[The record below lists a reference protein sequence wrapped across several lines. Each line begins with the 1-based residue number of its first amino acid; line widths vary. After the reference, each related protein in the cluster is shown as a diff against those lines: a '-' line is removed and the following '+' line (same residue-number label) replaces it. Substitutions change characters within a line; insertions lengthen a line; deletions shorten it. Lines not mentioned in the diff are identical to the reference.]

1 MRRGTSRRCVRLRP
15 CRPQRDPAIR
25 DRVRT
30 PPLHD
35 ADDRPVS
42 RENLKSQGQ
51 AGQAEDD
58 GTPPRLRAAAETC
71 HGPDCPGARGRHR
84 GRAGSTGRRLRRP
97 RPVGELGAAVG
108 HLGELPPLSSQTLRG
123 AEGRQHPASPT
134 LFEMKRPARESFVG
148 RSRLVA
154 EGEDP
159 VGCCRLLRRG
169 GSRGECALAGSPSR
183 RGIKTWW
190 RTVLE
195 IVREVK
201 RHVAGSVVVA
211 HPCPPAFP
219 W

>member
-1 MRRGTSRRCVRLRP
+1 M
-15 CRPQRDPAIR
+15 
-25 DRVRT
+25 
-30 PPLHD
+30 
-35 ADDRPVS
+35 
-42 RENLKSQGQ
+42 
-51 AGQAEDD
+51 
-58 GTPPRLRAAAETC
+58 
-71 HGPDCPGARGRHR
+71 
-84 GRAGSTGRRLRRP
+84 
-97 RPVGELGAAVG
+97 
-108 HLGELPPLSSQTLRG
+108 
-123 AEGRQHPASPT
+123 
-134 LFEMKRPARESFVG
+134 G

-169 GSRGECALAGSPSR
+169 GSRGEHALAGSPSR
-183 RGIKTWW
+183 RGINTWW